1 MKHYLTIEKSG
12 FKFVCSIP
20 SETRETLEFKV
31 DVMMGARTVNTFAVP
46 MTREPRGTQ
55 VDMADT
61 IALQWEL
68 DRFIERDKG
77 RGTKKRVR

>member
-31 DVMMGARTVNTFAVP
+31 DVVMGTRTVNTFAVP

-68 DRFIERDKG
+68 DRFIDRDQG
-77 RGTKKRVR
+77 SRANKRAR